1 MPYMCRFEDPQK
13 GAPFWAQSV
22 DKFTVRGHLQARRFN
37 TGFSRAMPEDAVNSV
52 GQVPKTSFNSGTM
65 TIVPPNPSDD
75 QQERFVRCQ
84 DALYSSFLKLLE
96 DANETGWGQQET
108 LVALI
113 SLADNHALMLN
124 ANAEAEELLATI
136 KRRS

>member
-1 MPYMCRFEDPQK
+1 
-13 GAPFWAQSV
+13 
-22 DKFTVRGHLQARRFN
+22 
-37 TGFSRAMPEDAVNSV
+37 
-52 GQVPKTSFNSGTM
+52 M

-124 ANAEAEELLATI
+124 ANTEAEELLATI

>member
-1 MPYMCRFEDPQK
+1 
-13 GAPFWAQSV
+13 
-22 DKFTVRGHLQARRFN
+22 
-37 TGFSRAMPEDAVNSV
+37 MPEDAVNCV

-113 SLADNHALMLN
+113 TLADNHALMLN